1 MSNGA
6 LNSTHTIVVKSENRG
21 IRVVIGGLAVFLLT
35 LWWWTG
41 SLAAVVAFFVPA
53 AARVEA
59 GEFGSVTGELLK
71 IAIDLLWFAGSS
83 VITVLS
89 LGKVALVDIV
99 SGIFETFG
107 YYSARRKA
115 EGKAKQAA
123 IEAAQEAAGIN
134 AGVIATT
141 IGVSATVEQASE
153 AVLALDPKKVSR
165 VIDEHDNTL
174 AEIDRRLLEL
184 EQRNTEQMREI
195 VMESLTGPIVTL
207 ERQIDDHESTLKID
221 YEKFAAFDKA
231 LSSLN
236 ERLTAF
242 EAKSTEATGP
252 SAEAATSSNTPA
264 RRKSTRQV
272 AAKRR

>member
-41 SLAAVVAFFVPA
+41 SLAGMVAFFVPV
-53 AARVEA
+53 ARVEA

-83 VITVLS
+83 VITVFS

-99 SGIFETFG
+99 SGVFETFG

-115 EGKAKQAA
+115 EVKAKQAA

-141 IGVSATVEQASE
+141 IGVSAAVDQASK
-153 AVLALDPKKVSR
+153 AVRALDPNKVSQA
-165 VIDEHDNTL
+165 IDEHDNTL
-174 AEIDRRLLEL
+174 AEIDRRLLGL
-184 EQRNTEQMREI
+184 EQRDADQLRDL
-195 VMESLTGPIVTL
+195 VMQSLNGPIVAL
-207 ERQIDDHESTLKID
+207 ERQIENHDCVLKID
-221 YEKFAAFDKA
+221 YDKLAAVDKA

-236 ERLTAF
+236 ERLTAC
-242 EAKSTEATGP
+242 EAKGAPAT
-252 SAEAATSSNTPA
+252 SKVATSSDAPA
-264 RRKSTRQV
+264 VRKSTRQSG
-272 AAKRR
+272 AKRR